1 METEWSGPI
10 AHVGILTELSR
21 VLAGIEA
28 SGNVRI
34 TADETGIDVDLQDK
48 TISVVSTDLS
58 NLKNVAKGQRPLK
71 MLKELSCALHDAR
84 FVVVLSDGDSNIV
97 KLGTGANP
105 GKIPKAMGF
114 DHLEILDMGKCLKM
128 IGRTTFL

>member
-1 METEWSGPI
+1 METERSGPI

-48 TISVVSTDLS
+48 TINVVSTDLN
-58 NLKNVAKGQRPLK
+58 NLKDVAKGQRPLK
-71 MLKELSCALHDAR
+71 MLKELSCALHDAG
-84 FVVVLSDGDSNIV
+84 FLVVLSDGESNIV
-97 KLGTGANP
+97 KLGTGTKP
-105 GKIPKAMGF
+105 GKISKAMGF
-114 DHLEILDMGKCLKM
+114 DHLEILNMSKCLKM
-128 IGRTTFL
+128 IGRTMFS

>member
-10 AHVGILTELSR
+10 AHVGILTELSQ

-48 TISVVSTDLS
+48 TI
-58 NLKNVAKGQRPLK
+58 NVAASIKDVERIILCSTRRGVR
-71 MLKELSCALHDAR
+71 SSALR
-84 FVVVLSDGDSNIV
+84 W
-97 KLGTGANP
+97 
-105 GKIPKAMGF
+105 
-114 DHLEILDMGKCLKM
+114 
-128 IGRTTFL
+128 